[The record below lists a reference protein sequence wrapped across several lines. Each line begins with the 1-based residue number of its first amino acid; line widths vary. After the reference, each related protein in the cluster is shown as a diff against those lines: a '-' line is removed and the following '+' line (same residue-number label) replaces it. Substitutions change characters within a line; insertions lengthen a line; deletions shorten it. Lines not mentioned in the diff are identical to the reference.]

1 MSPARGEARRRAWL
15 RRPATVWVLAA
26 IAGALTLVSAYL
38 TVRHLNDDAQRASQ
52 LYARVFA
59 GLADPRETG
68 ATDALLALA
77 AEIRRQGIPLV
88 VTDARG
94 VATDTANLPQP
105 MALDSPELRSF
116 VAGLDRQTPP
126 VEEPGVRTVH
136 VGALPVR
143 ARLQLVFVLELLT
156 VAGLAGVAVL
166 AHRASVGRAR
176 DRVWVAMARES
187 AHQLGTPLTSLAGW
201 IDRLRESE
209 EGSGADGVADVA
221 EHLAADYERL
231 DRVARRF
238 ERIGQPPRRERMD
251 LAAVADAVAAYF
263 RPRLPRLAHR
273 VTLEVRSDGAPA
285 EVAGDALLV
294 EWALE
299 ALVRN
304 AVDALQGRG
313 GRIEIAVAGEPDA
326 VAVSVSDDGPGVPG
340 GMRHRLFEA
349 GATTKARGWGLGLAL
364 ARRVVE
370 ESHGGSLTLEP
381 SAVGARFTLR
391 LPRQVPAG

>member
-1 MSPARGEARRRAWL
+1 MARAGAEPGGRAWL
-15 RRPATVWVLAA
+15 RRPATVWMLAA
-26 IAGALTLVSAYL
+26 AAAALTMVSAYL
-38 TVRHLNDDAQRASQ
+38 TARHLTDDARRASEI
-52 LYARVFA
+52 YARVFT
-59 GLADPRETG
+59 GLADPRESG

-94 VATDTANLPQP
+94 VASDTANLPHP
-105 MALDSPELRSF
+105 MALDSPELKAF
-116 VAGLDRQTPP
+116 VAALDRQTPP

-143 ARLQLVFVLELLT
+143 ARLQLVFLLELAT

-201 IDRLRESE
+201 IDRLRE
-209 EGSGADGVADVA
+209 GADGATGAA
-221 EHLAADYERL
+221 EMAGHLAADYERL

-238 ERIGQPPRRERMD
+238 ERIGQPPRREPVD
-251 LAAVADAVAAYF
+251 LAAVAEAVAAYF

-273 VTLEVRSDGAPA
+273 IALDVRSDGGPA
-285 EVAGDALLV
+285 EVAGDPLLL

-304 AVDALQGRG
+304 AVDALQGRD
-313 GRIEIAVAGEPDA
+313 GRIEIAVANEPDA

-340 GMRHRLFEA
+340 RVRRRLFEP

-370 ESHGGSLTLEP
+370 ESHGGRLTLEAP
-381 SAVGARFTLR
+381 PAGGGARFTLR
-391 LPRQVPAG
+391 LPREVAAG

>member
-1 MSPARGEARRRAWL
+1 M
-15 RRPATVWVLAA
+15 LAA
-26 IAGALTLVSAYL
+26 VAGALTLVSAYL
-38 TVRHLNDDAQRASQ
+38 TARHLADDARRASQ
-52 LYARVFA
+52 LYARVFT
-59 GLADPRETG
+59 GLTDPRESG

-77 AEIRRQGIPLV
+77 GEIRRQGIPLV
-88 VTDARG
+88 VTDAHG
-94 VATDTANLPQP
+94 VATDTANLPHP
-105 MALDSPELRSF
+105 MALDSPELRAF
-116 VAGLDRQTPP
+116 VATLDRDTPP
-126 VEEPGVRTVH
+126 VAEAGGRTVH

-143 ARLQLVFVLELLT
+143 ARLQLVFLLELAT

-201 IDRLRESE
+201 IDRLRE
-209 EGSGADGVADVA
+209 GTDVTADVA
-221 EHLAADYERL
+221 GHLAADYERL

-238 ERIGQPPRRERMD
+238 ERIGQPPRQERVD

-263 RPRLPRLAHR
+263 RPRLPQLAHR
-273 VTLEVRSDGAPA
+273 ITLEVQSDGGPA
-285 EVAGDALLV
+285 EVAGDALLL

-304 AVDALQGRG
+304 AVDALQGRD
-313 GRIEIAVAGEPDA
+313 GRIEIAVKNEPDA
-326 VAVSVSDDGPGVPG
+326 VAVSVADDGPGVPG
-340 GMRHRLFEA
+340 RVRHRLFEA

-370 ESHGGSLTLEP
+370 EGHGGRLTLDP

-391 LPRQVPAG
+391 LPREVAAG

>member
-1 MSPARGEARRRAWL
+1 
-15 RRPATVWVLAA
+15 VWVLAA
-26 IAGALTLVSAYL
+26 VAGALTLVSAYL
-38 TVRHLNDDAQRASQ
+38 TARHLAEDARRASQ
-52 LYARVFA
+52 LYARVFT
-59 GLADPRETG
+59 GLTDPRESG

-77 AEIRRQGIPLV
+77 GEIRRQGIPLV
-88 VTDARG
+88 VTDAHG
-94 VATDTANLPQP
+94 VATDTANLPHP
-105 MALDSPELRSF
+105 MALDSPELRAF
-116 VAGLDRQTPP
+116 VASLDRDTPP
-126 VEEPGVRTVH
+126 VEEAGVRTVH

-143 ARLQLVFVLELLT
+143 ARLQLVFLLELAT

-201 IDRLRESE
+201 IDRLRE
-209 EGSGADGVADVA
+209 GTDGPADVA
-221 EHLAADYERL
+221 GHLAADYERL

-238 ERIGQPPRRERMD
+238 ERIGQPPRQERVD

-273 VTLEVRSDGAPA
+273 ISLEVRSDGGPA
-285 EVAGDALLV
+285 EVAGDALLL

-304 AVDALQGRG
+304 AVDALQGRD
-313 GRIEIAVAGEPDA
+313 GRIEIAVTNEPDA
-326 VAVSVSDDGPGVPG
+326 VAVSVADDGPGVPG
-340 GMRHRLFEA
+340 RVRHRLFEA

-370 ESHGGSLTLEP
+370 EGHGGRLTLDA

-391 LPRQVPAG
+391 LPREVAAG